1 MIVQSNFLKT
11 WPLFAWVFLPL
22 MLSAQ
27 QPSASA
33 TLRPGEQLITEG
45 MDQVPLSLVSEVNR
59 YTNARSAS
67 FSDWHPIRMEMLMS
81 TRFGNTSQLH
91 QIKNPLGARTQLT
104 FFDEPV
110 GGATYEP
117 VDGRYFIFSRDA
129 GGNEFAQLYRYDVAD
144 GRITLLTDGGRS
156 QNGGMRWNN
165 KGDKLIYG
173 STRRNGADR
182 DIWLMDPLQPGKDT
196 MVLALSG
203 GGWGVYDWSPDDRS
217 FVIGE
222 RLSVNE
228 SRLWLFDFKSGTRKR
243 LSPESK
249 DQVVYESA
257 RFSADGKSLF
267 IITDQDDEFQYL
279 AAMELATGKIK
290 PLTRQIRWDVSG
302 YDLSP
307 DGSRI
312 VFSVNEAGVSRLYLM
327 QTSDG
332 SYAPVREIPDGSV
345 GGFSWH
351 ENGEDIG
358 FTWSSA
364 TSAADIF
371 SYNVKTL
378 KLTRWTESELGG
390 LRADQLNGA
399 RLIKWKSFDGTEI
412 SGFYYT
418 PPAKFT
424 GRRPVIISI
433 HGGPEGQSTPG
444 FQGRNNYFLNEL
456 GIALIYPNVRGS
468 TGYGKS
474 FVKMDN
480 GYLRENSVKDIG
492 ALLDWIAS
500 NPELDPQR
508 VMTMGGSYG
517 GYMALACAVKYSD
530 RLRCSNDI
538 VGISNFNTFL
548 KNTESY
554 RRDLRRVEYGNEQ
567 DTAMAAFLERISPL
581 NNVDK
586 IRIPMFI
593 VQGGNDPRVPRTEAV
608 QMYEALRKNNI
619 PAWYLE
625 AKDEGHGF
633 KKKNNADYQF
643 YSTILFVKKYLL
655 GE

>member
-1 MIVQSNFLKT
+1 MSKSAASFIFRYASYIIITLLPV
-11 WPLFAWVFLPL
+11 FAW
-22 MLSAQ
+22 AQ
-27 QPSASA
+27 SSV
-33 TLRPGEQLITEG
+33 LKPGEQLITEG
-45 MDQVPLSLVSEVNR
+45 MDPVPLSLVSDVNR

-67 FSDWHPIRMEMLMS
+67 FSDWHPLRRELLMS
-81 TRFGNTSQLH
+81 TRFGNTNQLH
-91 QIKNPLGARTQLT
+91 LLRFPLGARTQLT

-117 VDGRYFIFSRDA
+117 VEGRYFIFSRDA

-144 GRITLLTDGGRS
+144 GKITLLTDGGRS
-156 QNGGMRWNN
+156 QNGGMRWSN
-165 KGDKLIYG
+165 KGDRLLYG

-182 DIWLMDPLQPGKDT
+182 DIWLMDPMQPGKDSL
-196 MVLALSG
+196 VLALAG
-203 GGWGVYDWSPDDRS
+203 GGWGVYDWAPDDGS
-217 FVIGE
+217 FVMGE
-222 RLSVNE
+222 RLSVND
-228 SRLWLFDFKSGTRKR
+228 SRLWLVDLKGGQKKR
-243 LSPESK
+243 ISPESK
-249 DQVVYESA
+249 EQVVFESA
-257 RFSADGKSLF
+257 RFSADGKSLY
-267 IITDQDDEFQYL
+267 IVTDMEDEFQYL
-279 AAMELATGKIK
+279 ASMELSSGKIN

-302 YDLSP
+302 YALSP
-307 DGSRI
+307 DGKHI
-312 VFSVNEAGVSRLYLM
+312 VFSVNEAGISKMYLM
-327 QTSDG
+327 ETSSG
-332 SYAPVREIPDGSV
+332 SYSPIREIPEGSI

-351 ENGEDIG
+351 ENGEEVG

-364 TSAADIF
+364 TSSADIF
-371 SYNVKTL
+371 SYNVKTFQ
-378 KLTRWTESELGG
+378 LTRLTESELGG
-390 LRADQLNGA
+390 LRPEQLNGA
-399 RLIKWKSFDGTEI
+399 RLIKWRSFDGVEI
-412 SGFYYT
+412 SGFYYQ

-424 GRRPVIISI
+424 GRRPLIISS

-444 FQGRNNYFLNEL
+444 FQGRNNYYLNEL

-468 TGYGKS
+468 TGYGKT

-492 ALLDWIAS
+492 ALLDWIAT

-517 GYMALACAVKYSD
+517 GYMALACAVMYSD

-548 KNTESY
+548 RNTESY

-567 DTAMAAFLERISPL
+567 DSAMASFLERISPL
-581 NNVDK
+581 NNVNK
-586 IRIPMFI
+586 IKIPMFI

-608 QMYEALRKNNI
+608 QMFEALRKNDV

>member
-1 MIVQSNFLKT
+1 MRLYQNLFKSAFFITGMI
-11 WPLFAWVFLPL
+11 LPCL
-22 MLSAQ
+22 LSAQ
-27 QPSASA
+27 QTPS
-33 TLRPGEQLITEG
+33 TFLKPGDQMITEG
-45 MDQVPLSLVSEVNR
+45 MDPVPLSVVSEVNR

-67 FSDWHPIRMEMLMS
+67 FSDWHPVRREMLMS
-81 TRFGNTSQLH
+81 TRFGNTNQLH
-91 QIKNPLGARTQLT
+91 LLKSPLGARTQLT
-104 FFDEPV
+104 FFEEPV

-117 VDGRYFIFSRDA
+117 VEGRYLIFTRDA
-129 GGNEFAQLYRYDVAD
+129 GGNEFAQLYRYDTAD

-156 QNGGMRWNN
+156 QNGGMRWSN
-165 KGDKLIYG
+165 KGDKLLYG

-182 DIWLMDPLQPGKDT
+182 DIWLMDPLQPGKDSL
-196 MVLALSG
+196 VLALSG
-203 GGWGVYDWSPDDRS
+203 GGWGVYDWAPDDLS
-217 FVIGE
+217 FVMGE

-228 SRLWLFDFKSGTRKR
+228 SRLWLVDFKSGQKKR
-243 LSPESK
+243 ISPESRE
-249 DQVVYESA
+249 QVVFESA

-267 IITDQDDEFQYL
+267 IITDMDDEFQYL
-279 AAMELATGKIK
+279 ASMELSSGKIK
-290 PLTRQIRWDVSG
+290 PLTKQIRWDVSG

-307 DGSRI
+307 DGNRI
-312 VFSVNEAGVSRLYLM
+312 VFSVNEAGISKMYLM
-327 QTSDG
+327 ETSNG
-332 SYAPVREIPDGSV
+332 SYSPVSEIPEGSI

-351 ENGEDIG
+351 ENGEEIG

-364 TSAADIF
+364 TSSADIF
-371 SYNVKTL
+371 SYNVKTRQ
-378 KLTRWTESELGG
+378 LTRWTESELGG
-390 LRADQLNGA
+390 LRPDQLNGA
-399 RLIKWKSFDGTEI
+399 RLIKWKSFDGVEI
-412 SGFYYT
+412 SGFYYQ
-418 PPAKFT
+418 PPARFT

-444 FQGRNNYFLNEL
+444 FQGRNNYYLNEL

-468 TGYGKS
+468 TGYGKT

-492 ALLDWIAS
+492 ALLDWIAT
-500 NPELDPQR
+500 NPDLDPQR

-517 GYMALACAVKYSD
+517 GYMALACAVMYSD

-548 KNTESY
+548 KNTEGY

-567 DTAMAAFLERISPL
+567 DTAMASFLEKISPL

-586 IRIPMFI
+586 IKIPMFI

-608 QMYEALRKNNI
+608 QMFEALRKNNI

-655 GE
+655 GQ